1 MNELKWECE
10 KIWLSLHRHTPLITT
25 LICLKI
31 LFWNLIHHSV
41 IPNSFCQIFTNNKSI
56 LTGFN
61 RLGLKKDPRL
71 TKKFVFSNTN
81 SLKLKMKSISS
92 RTDVLCQTCIETLFH
107 SDFKLKSYLMVWKK
121 GQLFPDTVGCS
132 GVDGLEWIHWSRQA
146 CASCENF
153 HIISIHACYYVCS
166 KECFMSG

>member
-31 LFWNLIHHSV
+31 LFWNLIHRSV

-107 SDFKLKSYLMVWKK
+107 SDFKLKSYLMTFSWYCWMQWGGWAGVNPLVQAGLCLLWKFSHYFHTCLLLC
-121 GQLFPDTVGCS
+121 LF
-132 GVDGLEWIHWSRQA
+132 
-146 CASCENF
+146 
-153 HIISIHACYYVCS
+153 
-166 KECFMSG
+166 